1 MSKPRQSTFYITKI
15 TGFVPRNSLFFFVL
29 SLRFSSCPH
38 SSSFQLCLVFHF
50 LQLVLTTTYHSVVS
64 ISEISLFCI
73 LNIEILTRILW
84 KTPILAEFFCDLLNF
99 VVFFMFK
106 HIVHLLPAS
115 VSPFL
120 TIHCT
125 SLQSLILP
133 VVLYLL

>member
-15 TGFVPRNSLFFFVL
+15 TGFVPSNSFFVL
-29 SLRFSSCPH
+29 SLHISSCPH
-38 SSSFQLCLVFHF
+38 SSSFQLCLVLHF

-64 ISEISLFCI
+64 ISEISLFCL

-84 KTPILAEFFCDLLNF
+84 KTHILAEFFRDLLDI
-99 VVFFMFK
+99 VVFLTFK